1 MDNSTRDSYI
11 VRIFRRDLDDLKKI
25 AGIVEIVN
33 LDKEVAFKSVEEL
46 TSILTR
52 PIQIWQSCHNLNKRE
67 SPGEKSSPF

>member
-11 VRIFRRDLDDLKKI
+11 VRIFRRDLNDLKKI

-52 PIQIWQSCHNLNKRE
+52 PIQIKQSCHNLKKRE
-67 SPGEKSSPF
+67 